1 MQLKANQGMKYG
13 LDMRDCSQLQSP
25 ATPDRSFVKRLGQ
38 RFESARRI
46 FACAI
51 PPEEIPM
58 ASYNFMLVHLL
69 FYWFSLLILSLLD
82 MHGKGAR
89 R

>member
-1 MQLKANQGMKYG
+1 
-13 LDMRDCSQLQSP
+13 
-25 ATPDRSFVKRLGQ
+25 
-38 RFESARRI
+38 
-46 FACAI
+46 
-51 PPEEIPM
+51 M